1 MALDEERM
9 IGNAPIGLFA
19 NRALALKDSLTP
31 DEQQELMVSAIIE
44 NYRGE
49 PTGTAELLEQ
59 AYAIQPDVSRWS
71 YRVLRTM
78 SLPGIASLEQMG
90 QLVAGLETYHV
101 NQAATGRE
109 ATEQAWVLIGYA
121 LAATNLGKRP
131 ERSSSSQTLRWL
143 TGAAR
148 HPRSRANQQIGM
160 TLASIDPEQA
170 RRHFQE
176 CIDLDARRALQ
187 RPGAAYMQVALID
200 GSRVATTAR
209 PAT

>member
-1 MALDEERM
+1 MTELDNIRVACIWALDTGEIRSLLQIATALHEERM

-19 NRALALKDSLTP
+19 NRALALKDSLTL

-78 SLPGIASLEQMG
+78 SLPGIASVEQMR
-90 QLVAGLETYHV
+90 QLVAGLESYEV
-101 NQAATGRE
+101 NETATGRE

-121 LAATNLGKRP
+121 LAATNLGDTARAL
-131 ERSSSSQTLRWL
+131 ELASQILAMAHRG
-143 TGAAR
+143 GAPSTIAR
-148 HPRSRANQQIGM
+148 AHQQIG
-160 TLASIDPEQA
+160 
-170 RRHFQE
+170 
-176 CIDLDARRALQ
+176 
-187 RPGAAYMQVALID
+187 
-200 GSRVATTAR
+200 
-209 PAT
+209 